1 MQSMQSFHQ
10 EFFFQ
15 KYPITFD
22 FLDLLGSLFFFYSQL
37 LAHLKHDYDKFCPGI
52 RFLGNRT

>member
-1 MQSMQSFHQ
+1 MQSFHQ

-22 FLDLLGSLFFFYSQL
+22 FLDLLGSLFFLDSQL